1 MGKLG
6 QLVLLFV
13 VAVIFAS
20 GAIVVYTVFFRPE
33 AESIVPALRERN
45 LTEAV
50 AEAERLGFVVQVESV
65 ASTLA
70 KDRVLAQSPESG
82 MKARKGQVIVLQVSS
97 GGELHEVPDV
107 KGKTL
112 ADAQAAIKAQGF
124 TMGDVVKIREA
135 GVQAG
140 TVIAQS
146 PAAPAKI
153 AAGRKID
160 LLLQDGGNSAG
171 VITIPDVNRMT
182 ESEARNVL
190 EASGVKVQAVDRVYS
205 PLLPEGLAIET
216 RPGAGSS
223 LRSGQGVILK
233 LATQRRPAG
242 YMDAN
247 SDNPNV
253 RRVTSQQNNTQ
264 TQAQNQNQT
273 RNNNNQTRAQTPS
286 QNNNNQRPQTPVS
299 VQVPGQDDVFI
310 GDDYETPVANNN
322 TRAPSQARAQNNNN
336 NQSQA
341 QTPAATQAPSQ
352 SRQQQASTPPA
363 QNNNNNQAPAASSS
377 GGGSKTAN
385 IRYIVPPI
393 GRPMD
398 LKIEI
403 TDPSGTRNV
412 MSRQVKGG
420 ESINTTAS
428 YTNEGVVS
436 IYLGGQSVW
445 QERKR

>member
-1 MGKLG
+1 MGRLG

-20 GAIVVYTVFFRPE
+20 GAVVVYTVFFRTDV
-33 AESIVPALRERN
+33 SSVVPALRERS
-45 LTEAV
+45 LTDAV
-50 AEAERLGFVVQVESV
+50 AEAERMGFVVQVESV
-65 ASTLA
+65 ASTLP

-97 GGELHEVPDV
+97 GGELHDVPNV
-107 KGKTL
+107 QGQTL
-112 ADAQAAIKAQGF
+112 AKAQATIKAQGF

-146 PAAPAKI
+146 PAYPAKI

-160 LLLQDGGNSAG
+160 LLLQEGGNTEG

-182 ESEARNVL
+182 ESEARSVL
-190 EASGVKVQAVDRVYS
+190 DASGVKVQAVDRVYS

-216 RPGAGSS
+216 RPGAGSAI
-223 LRSGQGVILK
+223 RTGQGVILK

-242 YMDAN
+242 YMDDK

-253 RRVTSQQNNTQ
+253 RRVSSQQAQ
-264 TQAQNQNQT
+264 TQNQQNQARTQAQAQTQNQNQS
-273 RNNNNQTRAQTPS
+273 QTG
-286 QNNNNQRPQTPVS
+286 RPVA

-310 GDDYETPVANNN
+310 GDDYETPSANSGTRTVAQ
-322 TRAPSQARAQNNNN
+322 TQTQTQAQTQSQ
-336 NQSQA
+336 NQSQG
-341 QTPAATQAPSQ
+341 QP
-352 SRQQQASTPPA
+352 RQQASTPPA
-363 QNNNNNQAPAASSS
+363 QNQAPAASTS
-377 GGGSKTAN
+377 GGGKTAR

-412 MSRQVKGG
+412 LSRQVKGG

-428 YTNEGVVS
+428 YTNECVIS
-436 IYLGGQSVW
+436 YYLGGQSVW
-445 QERKR
+445 QDKQR

>member
-1 MGKLG
+1 MGKLVR
-6 QLVLLFV
+6 LVLLFV
-13 VAVIFAS
+13 VTVIFAS
-20 GAIVVYTVFFRPE
+20 GAIAVYTVFFRPE
-33 AESIVPALRERN
+33 VESIVPALRERN

-65 ASTLA
+65 ASTLP

-107 KGKTL
+107 KGQTL
-112 ADAQAAIKAQGF
+112 AQAQAAIKARGF
-124 TMGDVVKIREA
+124 AMGDVVKIREA
-135 GVQAG
+135 GVQPG

-153 AAGRKID
+153 ASGRKID
-160 LLLQDGGNSAG
+160 LLLQDGGNSEG
-171 VITIPDVNRMT
+171 VVTIPDVNRMT

-216 RPGAGSS
+216 RPGAGST
-223 LRSGQGVILK
+223 LRTGQGVILK

-253 RRVTSQQNNTQ
+253 RRVSSQNNNNQTQ
-264 TQAQNQNQT
+264 NQNQQTRAQTPTQAQNQN
-273 RNNNNQTRAQTPS
+273 NNRQ
-286 QNNNNQRPQTPVS
+286 QRPVS

-322 TRAPSQARAQNNNN
+322 TRTQTRAQTQTQTPTQNNNQTPAPASTTAAN
-336 NQSQA
+336 NNAPA
-341 QTPAATQAPSQ
+341 QTPAA
-352 SRQQQASTPPA
+352 
-363 QNNNNNQAPAASSS
+363 SSP
-377 GGGSKTAN
+377 GGNKTAR

-398 LKIEI
+398 LRIEL

-428 YTNEGVVS
+428 YSNECVVS

-445 QERKR
+445 QERQR

>member
-1 MGKLG
+1 MGRLG

-20 GAIVVYTVFFRPE
+20 GAVVVYTVFFRPDVG
-33 AESIVPALRERN
+33 SVVPALRERS
-45 LTEAV
+45 LTDAV
-50 AEAERLGFVVQVESV
+50 AEAERMGFVVQVESV
-65 ASTLA
+65 ASTLP

-82 MKARKGQVIVLQVSS
+82 TKARKGQVIVLQVSS
-97 GGELHEVPDV
+97 GGELHDVPNV
-107 KGKTL
+107 KGQTL
-112 ADAQAAIKAQGF
+112 AQAQATIKAQGF
-124 TMGDVVKIREA
+124 AMGDVVKIREA

-146 PAAPAKI
+146 PAYPSKI

-160 LLLQDGGNSAG
+160 LLLQDGGKAEG

-182 ESEARNVL
+182 EAEARSVL
-190 EASGVKVQAVDRVYS
+190 DASGVKVQAVDRVYS

-223 LRSGQGVILK
+223 LRAGQGVILK

-242 YMDAN
+242 YMDDK

-253 RRVTSQQNNTQ
+253 RRVTSNQGQQQQTQARTQAQTQ
-264 TQAQNQNQT
+264 TQNQT
-273 RNNNNQTRAQTPS
+273 QAG
-286 QNNNNQRPQTPVS
+286 RPVA

-310 GDDYETPVANNN
+310 GDDYETPAAANNTNN
-322 TRAPSQARAQNNNN
+322 TRTVAQTQTQTQAQAKNQA
-336 NQSQA
+336 QSQA
-341 QTPAATQAPSQ
+341 N
-352 SRQQQASTPPA
+352 TPPA
-363 QNNNNNQAPAASSS
+363 QSQAQAPAAS
-377 GGGSKTAN
+377 GGSKTAR

-398 LKIEI
+398 LRIEI
-403 TDPSGTRNV
+403 TDPSGTRSVLN
-412 MSRQVKGG
+412 RQVKGG

-428 YTNEGVVS
+428 YSNECVIS
-436 IYLGGQSVW
+436 YYLGGQSVW
-445 QERKR
+445 QDKQR

>member
-1 MGKLG
+1 MGKLVR
-6 QLVLLFV
+6 LVLLFV

-20 GAIVVYTVFFRPE
+20 GAIAVYTVFFRPE
-33 AESIVPALRERN
+33 AESIVPALRERT
-45 LTEAV
+45 LTDAV

-65 ASTLA
+65 ASTLP

-97 GGELHEVPDV
+97 GGELHDVPNV
-107 KGKTL
+107 QGQTL
-112 ADAQAAIKAQGF
+112 AQAQAAIKAQGF

-160 LLLQDGGNSAG
+160 LLVQDGGNSEG

-182 ESEARNVL
+182 ESEARSVL
-190 EASGVKVQAVDRVYS
+190 DASGIKVQAVDRVYS
-205 PLLPEGLAIET
+205 PLLPEGSAIET

-223 LRSGQGVILK
+223 LRAGQGVILK

-253 RRVTSQQNNTQ
+253 RRVTSQQANTQ
-264 TQAQNQNQT
+264 TQNQT
-273 RNNNNQTRAQTPS
+273 QTKRAQTPA
-286 QNNNNQRPQTPVS
+286 QNNNQVQPKPVT

-310 GDDYETPVANNN
+310 GDDYETPAANNN
-322 TRAPSQARAQNNNN
+322 TRTPSQARAQNNT
-336 NQSQA
+336 QT
-341 QTPAATQAPSQ
+341 QTPAATQTQNQNQSQ
-352 SRQQQASTPPA
+352 PRQQQASTPPA
-363 QNNNNNQAPAASSS
+363 NNNASSSSGSS
-377 GGGSKTAN
+377 GGGSKTAR

-398 LKIEI
+398 LRIEL

-428 YTNEGVVS
+428 YSNECVVS

-445 QERKR
+445 QERQR

>member
-1 MGKLG
+1 MGRLG

-20 GAIVVYTVFFRPE
+20 GAVVVYTVFFRPE
-33 AESIVPALRERN
+33 VESVVPALRERS
-45 LTEAV
+45 LTEATEEAV
-50 AEAERLGFVVQVESV
+50 RAGFIVQAEPV
-65 ASTLA
+65 ASTLP
-70 KDRVLAQSPESG
+70 KDRVLAQSPEAG

-97 GGELHEVPDV
+97 GGELHDVPNV
-107 KGKTL
+107 QGQTL
-112 ADAQAAIKAQGF
+112 AQAQSTIKAQGF
-124 TMGDVVKIREA
+124 AMGDVVKIREA

-146 PAAPAKI
+146 PAYPAKI

-160 LLLQDGGNSAG
+160 LLLQDGGKAEG

-182 ESEARNVL
+182 ESEARSVL
-190 EASGVKVQAVDRVYS
+190 DASGVKVQAVDRVYS

-223 LRSGQGVILK
+223 LRAGQGVILK

-242 YMDAN
+242 YMDDK

-253 RRVTSQQNNTQ
+253 RRVTSTQGQQQTQAKTQ
-264 TQAQNQNQT
+264 TQTQTQSQAQ
-273 RNNNNQTRAQTPS
+273 AQA
-286 QNNNNQRPQTPVS
+286 NKPVT

-322 TRAPSQARAQNNNN
+322 TRTGSRTQAQVPASQTQAQTQTQT
-336 NQSQA
+336 QS
-341 QTPAATQAPSQ
+341 QTPAASGV
-352 SRQQQASTPPA
+352 SG
-363 QNNNNNQAPAASSS
+363 SS
-377 GGGSKTAN
+377 GGSKTAR

-398 LKIEI
+398 LRIEI
-403 TDPSGTRNV
+403 TDPSGTRSVLN
-412 MSRQVKGG
+412 RQVKGG

-428 YTNEGVVS
+428 YSNECVIS
-436 IYLGGQSVW
+436 YYLGGQSVW
-445 QERKR
+445 QDKQK

>member
-1 MGKLG
+1 MGRLG

-20 GAIVVYTVFFRPE
+20 GAVVVYTVFFRPDVG
-33 AESIVPALRERN
+33 SVVPALRERS
-45 LTEAV
+45 LTDAV

-65 ASTLA
+65 ASTLP

-82 MKARKGQVIVLQVSS
+82 TKARKGQVIVLQVSS
-97 GGELHEVPDV
+97 GGELHDVPDV
-107 KGKTL
+107 KGQTL
-112 ADAQAAIKAQGF
+112 AQAQATIKAQGF
-124 TMGDVVKIREA
+124 AMGDVVKIHEA

-160 LLLQDGGNSAG
+160 LLLQDGGKAEG

-182 ESEARNVL
+182 EAEARSVL
-190 EASGVKVQAVDRVYS
+190 DASGVKVQAVDRVYS

-223 LRSGQGVILK
+223 LRAGQGVILK

-242 YMDAN
+242 YMDDK

-253 RRVTSQQNNTQ
+253 RRVTSNQGQQQQ
-264 TQAQNQNQT
+264 TQARTQNQSQT
-273 RNNNNQTRAQTPS
+273 QAG
-286 QNNNNQRPQTPVS
+286 RPVT

-310 GDDYETPVANNN
+310 GDDYETPAASNN
-322 TRAPSQARAQNNNN
+322 TRTVARTQTQTQVPASQTQAQTPAQTQSQASTPPAQAQA
-336 NQSQA
+336 QSQA
-341 QTPAATQAPSQ
+341 QTPAAS
-352 SRQQQASTPPA
+352 
-363 QNNNNNQAPAASSS
+363 
-377 GGGSKTAN
+377 GGSKTAR

-398 LKIEI
+398 LRIEI
-403 TDPSGTRNV
+403 TDPSGTRSVLN
-412 MSRQVKGG
+412 RQVKGG

-428 YTNEGVVS
+428 YSNECVIS
-436 IYLGGQSVW
+436 YYLGGQSVW
-445 QERKR
+445 QDKQR